1 VTLVPRR
8 LTRLLFLWLALATVI
23 ASALDPVV
31 GSPLAESHGSAFNA
45 FTSDVSLGPSRATA
59 PERERKYLGRPA
71 AGSGQPGAGTAIAA
85 PQPPFRLAPPPAPA
99 VLAVAPPP
107 EGHAFR
113 LAARASR
120 ARAPPFA

>member
-1 VTLVPRR
+1 MTLVPRR
-8 LTRLLFLWLALATVI
+8 LTRLFFLWLALATVI
-23 ASALDPVV
+23 GSALDPVV

-59 PERERKYLGRPA
+59 PERDRKYLGRPA
-71 AGSGQPGAGTAIAA
+71 PGSGQSGAAGTIAA
-85 PQPPFRLAPPPAPA
+85 ATLPSRLVPPPAA
-99 VLAVAPPP
+99 AAIAFAPPP